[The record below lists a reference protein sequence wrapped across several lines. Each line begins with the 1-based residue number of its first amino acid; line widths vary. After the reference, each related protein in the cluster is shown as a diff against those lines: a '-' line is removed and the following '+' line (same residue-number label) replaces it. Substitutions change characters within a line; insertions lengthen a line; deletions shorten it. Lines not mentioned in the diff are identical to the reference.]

1 MTVAGRDQLRETG
14 SCGRFCNGGMSQ
26 AHVMKKE
33 RAMKLTS
40 VQVERTLGQIEA
52 RAIPD
57 DHPVVQQLNDLF
69 GEHTFFLDSN
79 GLNIVEPAESAEAG
93 IVQSAKIVNLA
104 SWNADDDLEPHEPK
118 PTDVVIMLGVR
129 H

>member
-1 MTVAGRDQLRETG
+1 
-14 SCGRFCNGGMSQ
+14 
-26 AHVMKKE
+26 
-33 RAMKLTS
+33 MKLTS

-52 RAIPD
+52 QAIPD
-57 DHPVVQQLNDLF
+57 DHPVVSQLNDLF

-118 PTDVVIMLGVR
+118 PTDVVVVLGVS